1 MTGVAEGPAPAIILV
16 EPQLGENIGTAAR
29 AMLNCGVTDL
39 RLVRPRDVWPNGR
52 AYAAASGADR
62 VLDAAGLFP
71 STEAAVADLERVYA
85 TTARHRYTVQ
95 HIMTPRAAA
104 DDMRAYVAKGGKV
117 GILFGPERTGLQ
129 NPDLTMADVLVTV
142 PLNPAFSSL
151 NLAQAVLLVCYEWSQ
166 EGAETEPHL
175 LHMGQSRQANKAELQ
190 NFFEHLESELDD
202 AGFFTTEAMRPSM
215 VRNLRNAVQRM
226 MMTEQEVR
234 TWHGVI
240 AALTGRR
247 KGQAGR

>member
-1 MTGVAEGPAPAIILV
+1 VDAPAPTIILV

-62 VLDAAGLFP
+62 VLDAARLFP

-85 TTARHRYTVQ
+85 TTARHRDTIQ
-95 HIMTPRAAA
+95 NIMTPRAAA
-104 DDMRAYVAKGGKV
+104 GDMRAYAAKGGRV
-117 GILFGPERTGLQ
+117 GVLFGPERTGLL
-129 NPDLTMADVLVTV
+129 NPDLTLADVLITV
-142 PLNPAFSSL
+142 PLNPEFSSL
-151 NLAQAVLLVCYEWSQ
+151 NLAQAVLVVCYEWNQTSCQ
-166 EGAETEPHL
+166 APPHVLHEGQT
-175 LHMGQSRQANKAELQ
+175 RQATKAELL
-190 NFFEHLESELDD
+190 NLFEHLEGALDE
-202 AGFFTTEAMRPSM
+202 AGFFTTEDMRPHM
-215 VRNLRNAVQRM
+215 TRNLRNAIQRM

-247 KGQAGR
+247 KSTPRSP